1 MLGTKDLVEYLRENN
16 INAQI
21 IYLKPG
27 EAKTS
32 ISAARAVGCSLG
44 QIAKN
49 ILLIGEKS
57 RILVITSGDKRIDL
71 KKVSEIFMEKFRL
84 ATPREV
90 LEETGYSVGG
100 VPPFGHIKEIKKIVD
115 TSIMRFGFVY
125 TSGGSEDTLM
135 KIHVEELIKA
145 CNGEILD
152 VSE

>member
-1 MLGTKDLVEYLRENN
+1 MFGTKNLVEYLRKNN
-16 INAQI
+16 IDAQI

-57 RILVITSGDKRIDL
+57 RILVITSGDKRVDL
-71 KKVSEIFMEKFRL
+71 TKVSEIFMERFRL

-115 TSIMRFGFVY
+115 TSIKRFSFVY

-135 KIHVEELIKA
+135 KINVEELIKA
-145 CNGEILD
+145 CRGEVLD